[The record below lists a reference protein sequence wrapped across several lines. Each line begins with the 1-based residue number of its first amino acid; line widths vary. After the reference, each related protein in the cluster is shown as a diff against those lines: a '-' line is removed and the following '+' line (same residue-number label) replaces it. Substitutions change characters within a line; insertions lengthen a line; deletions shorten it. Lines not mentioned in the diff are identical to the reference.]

1 MEKPGLVGTIRE
13 NEKIDLTFEEID
25 SSSAIEK
32 CGSTLVTNDDE
43 SFFYEPDAFQINPS
57 DLRTTLY
64 EALDVNGVEL
74 MEKTEVD
81 SILCKGNEIVGCTTN
96 NGKIS
101 ARNFVNATGAWSS
114 QLFNKI
120 GIKVPITIEPVSV
133 VNWMESPR
141 Q

>member
-1 MEKPGLVGTIRE
+1 MDYKKNSDGKNQAWSELSERMK
-13 NEKIDLTFEEID
+13 KIDLTFEEID

-74 MEKTEVD
+74 MEKLK
-81 SILCKGNEIVGCTTN
+81 SIQFY
-96 NGKIS
+96 
-101 ARNFVNATGAWSS
+101 A
-114 QLFNKI
+114 
-120 GIKVPITIEPVSV
+120 KV
-133 VNWMESPR
+133 MK
-141 Q
+141 